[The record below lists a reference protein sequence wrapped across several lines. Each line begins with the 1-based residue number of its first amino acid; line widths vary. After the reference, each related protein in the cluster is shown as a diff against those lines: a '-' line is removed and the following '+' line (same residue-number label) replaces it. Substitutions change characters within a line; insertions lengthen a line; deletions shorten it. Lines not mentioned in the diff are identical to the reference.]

1 MPRAESAAP
10 DQQGDTKMK
19 RLTIVMVVVLSALI
33 AAVPAPARPFPGVIE
48 LPVGWQPE
56 GIATGAGNAFYVG
69 AIPTGAIYRGDLRTG
84 TGRVAVPPR
93 PGRMAA
99 GIKVDARE
107 RIFVAGAFTGQ
118 AYVYDAR
125 TGTTLADYQL
135 GTPGATMVNDVALTK
150 DAAWLTDS
158 FRAVLYRIP
167 LARNGTLGRQ
177 ADVQE
182 VPLTGDFELTSGFNA
197 NGLKAT
203 PNGKTLI
210 AVQTNLGRLYRIDP
224 ATGAAD
230 QIELSGGDVR
240 FGDGLLLTGR
250 TLYVVQNQ
258 LNRIAIVRLSPDL
271 HSGTIVDH
279 LTHPALDVPAT
290 IAKHGNRLYTVNA
303 RFGIPAPESAPYSV
317 VQLQP

>member
-1 MPRAESAAP
+1 
-10 DQQGDTKMK
+10 MK
-19 RLTIVMVVVLSALI
+19 RLTIVMLAVLSALV
-33 AAVPAPARPFPGVIE
+33 AATPAPARPFPGVID

-84 TGRVAVPPR
+84 TGSVAVPPR

-118 AYVYDAR
+118 AYVYDAC
-125 TGTTLADYQL
+125 TGTTLTEYQL
-135 GTPGATMVNDVALTK
+135 GGPGATMVNDVALTK

-167 LARNGTLGRQ
+167 LARNGTLGRPS
-177 ADVQE
+177 DVRE
-182 VPLTGDFELTSGFNA
+182 VPLTGDFELADGFNT
-197 NGLKAT
+197 NGIDAT
-203 PNGKTLI
+203 PDGETLI

-224 ATGAAD
+224 ATGVAD
-230 QIELSGGDVR
+230 RIELTGGNVA
-240 FGDGLLLTGR
+240 FGDGLLLAGR
-250 TLYVVQNQ
+250 TLYVVQNE
-258 LNRIAIVRLSPDL
+258 LNRVAVVRLSPDL
-271 HSGTIVDH
+271 SSGTIVDH

-303 RFGIPAPESAPYSV
+303 RFGIPAPETAPYSV
-317 VQLQP
+317 VQLRP

>member
-1 MPRAESAAP
+1 
-10 DQQGDTKMK
+10 MK
-19 RLTIVMVVVLSALI
+19 RLTIVMLVVLSALI
-33 AAVPAPARPFPGVIE
+33 AAAPAPARPFPGVIE

-93 PGRMAA
+93 PGSMAA

-118 AYVYDAR
+118 AYVYDAC
-125 TGTTLADYQL
+125 TGTTLAEYQL
-135 GTPGATMVNDVALTK
+135 GAPGATMVNDVALTN

-177 ADVQE
+177 SDVQE
-182 VPLTGDFELTSGFNA
+182 VPLTGDFELAAGFNA
-197 NGLKAT
+197 NGIDAT
-203 PNGKTLI
+203 PAGKTLI
-210 AVQTNLGRLYRIDP
+210 AVQTNLGRLYRINP
-224 ATGAAD
+224 TTGAAD
-230 QIELSGGDVR
+230 RIELTGGDVA
-240 FGDGLLLTGR
+240 FGDGLLLTGLTGR
-250 TLYVVQNQ
+250 TLSSCRANS
-258 LNRIAIVRLSPDL
+258 NRIAVVRLAPDL
-271 HSGTIVDH
+271 RSGTIVDH
-279 LTHPALDVPAT
+279 LTDPALDVPAT

-303 RFGIPAPESAPYSV
+303 RFGIPEPETAQYSV
-317 VQLQP
+317 VQLRP

>member
-1 MPRAESAAP
+1 
-10 DQQGDTKMK
+10 MK
-19 RLTIVMVVVLSALI
+19 RLTVVMLVALSALI
-33 AAVPAPARPFPGVIE
+33 AAAPAPARPFPGVIE

-84 TGRVAVPPR
+84 TGGVAVPPR

-118 AYVYDAR
+118 AYVHDAR
-125 TGTTLADYQL
+125 TGTTLAEYQL
-135 GTPGATMVNDVALTK
+135 GTPGATMVNDVALTN

-167 LARNGTLGRQ
+167 LARNGTLGGQ
-177 ADVQE
+177 SEVQE
-182 VPLTGDFELTSGFNA
+182 VPLTADFELASGFNA
-197 NGLKAT
+197 NGIDAT
-203 PNGKTLI
+203 PDGKTLI

-230 QIELSGGDVR
+230 RIELSGGDVA
-240 FGDGLLLTGR
+240 FGDGLLLAGR
-250 TLYVVQNQ
+250 TLYVVQNE
-258 LNRIAIVRLSPDL
+258 LDRIAVVRLSPDL
-271 HSGTIVDH
+271 RSGTIVDH
-279 LTHPALDVPAT
+279 LTHSALDVPAT

-303 RFGIPAPESAPYSV
+303 RFGIPAPETAPYAV
-317 VQLQP
+317 VQLRP

>member
-1 MPRAESAAP
+1 
-10 DQQGDTKMK
+10 MK
-19 RLTIVMVVVLSALI
+19 RFTVVMLVALSALI
-33 AAVPAPARPFPGVIE
+33 AAAPAPARPFPGVIE

-56 GIATGAGNAFYVG
+56 GIATGAGNTFYVG

-118 AYVYDAR
+118 AYVYDAH
-125 TGTTLADYQL
+125 TGSTLAEYQL
-135 GTPGATMVNDVALTK
+135 GTPGATMVNDVALTN

-167 LARNGTLGRQ
+167 LARNGTLGGEPDIR
-177 ADVQE
+177 E
-182 VPLTGDFELTSGFNA
+182 VPLTGDFELAGGFNA
-197 NGLKAT
+197 NGIDAT
-203 PNGKTLI
+203 PDGKTLI

-230 QIELSGGDVR
+230 RIELAGGDVA
-240 FGDGLLLTGR
+240 FGDGLLLAGR

-258 LNRIAIVRLSPDL
+258 LDRVAVVRLSPDL

-303 RFGIPAPESAPYSV
+303 RFGIPEPETARYSA
-317 VQLQP
+317 VQLRP

>member
-1 MPRAESAAP
+1 
-10 DQQGDTKMK
+10 MK
-19 RLTIVMVVVLSALI
+19 RLTIVMLVALSALI
-33 AAVPAPARPFPGVIE
+33 AAAPAPARPFPGVIV

-56 GIATGAGNAFYVG
+56 GIAAGAGNAFYVG

-84 TGRVAVPPR
+84 AGGVAVPPR

-99 GIKVDARE
+99 GIKVDTRE
-107 RIFVAGAFTGQ
+107 RIIVAGAFTGQ

-125 TGTTLADYQL
+125 SGTTLAAYQL
-135 GTPGATMVNDVALTK
+135 GTPGATMVNDVALTN

-167 LARNGTLGRQ
+167 LARNGTLSGQ
-177 ADVQE
+177 SDVRE
-182 VPLTGDFELTSGFNA
+182 VPLTGDFELAGGFNT
-197 NGLKAT
+197 NGIDAT
-203 PNGKTLI
+203 PDGTLI

-230 QIELSGGDVR
+230 RIELSGGDVA

-250 TLYVVQNQ
+250 TLYVVQNE

-271 HSGTIVDH
+271 RSGTIVDH
-279 LTHPALDVPAT
+279 VAHPALDVPST

-303 RFGIPAPESAPYSV
+303 RFGIPEPETAQYSV
-317 VQLQP
+317 VQLRP